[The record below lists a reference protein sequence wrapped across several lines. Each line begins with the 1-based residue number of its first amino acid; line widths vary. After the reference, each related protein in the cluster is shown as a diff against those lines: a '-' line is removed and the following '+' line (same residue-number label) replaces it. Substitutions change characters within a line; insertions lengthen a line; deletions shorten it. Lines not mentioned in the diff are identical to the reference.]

1 MAGIAVGLSKGHQVA
16 KRTLAPRPAQ
26 RKGKLGARVRNIR
39 DLIRDVVGSAPYEK
53 RLMELLKVGRDK
65 RALKLAKRKL
75 GTHGRGKKKRE
86 EMGNLIRKMAA
97 KGRTAV

>member
-1 MAGIAVGLSKGHQVA
+1 V
-16 KRTLAPRPAQ
+16 
-26 RKGKLGARVRNIR
+26 IR

-75 GTHGRGKKKRE
+75 GTHLRGKKKRE
-86 EMGNLIRKMAA
+86 EMGNLLRKMSRKAA
-97 KGRTAV
+97 PHA